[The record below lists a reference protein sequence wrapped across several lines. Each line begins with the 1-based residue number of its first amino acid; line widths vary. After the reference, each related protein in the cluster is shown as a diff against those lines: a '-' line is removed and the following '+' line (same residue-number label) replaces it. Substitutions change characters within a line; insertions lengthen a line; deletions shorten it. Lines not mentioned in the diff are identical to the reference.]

1 MLPINCLPH
10 KNNSNKS
17 SNSNHNSASLC
28 FLFQLLACWPPK
40 APSFKQCLLS
50 HNSSCIATPAPAC
63 QFGQPR
69 TLSQKMLWPCA
80 LILLLILLTE
90 QKARVS
96 VGGGGGYSNRH
107 ACADQPIL
115 AKSPTEAPYHALRGL
130 TTARASAS

>member
-96 VGGGGGYSNRH
+96 VGGGGTAIGTRVLISLSWLNLPRR
-107 ACADQPIL
+107 P
-115 AKSPTEAPYHALRGL
+115 PTTP
-130 TTARASAS
+130 SVV